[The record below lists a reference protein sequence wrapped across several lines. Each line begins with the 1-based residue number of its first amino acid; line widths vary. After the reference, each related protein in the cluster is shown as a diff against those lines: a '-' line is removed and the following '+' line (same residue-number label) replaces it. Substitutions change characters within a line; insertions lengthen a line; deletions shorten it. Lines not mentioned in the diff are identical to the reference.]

1 LPVHAS
7 SLVLYAVGECRVIV
21 TDDGLMMQ
29 NTWCQ

>member
-1 LPVHAS
+1 
-7 SLVLYAVGECRVIV
+7 VLYAVGECRVIV